1 MTIAKWIMNRE
12 DDNFIIED
20 DDGTIVY
27 DPRKTNRDPALYILN
42 SLVTDICTWNSVT
55 VLSI

>member
-27 DPRKTNRDPALYILN
+27 DARKTNRDPALYILN
-42 SLVTDICTWNSVT
+42 SLVTDIYTWNSVT